1 MSPRFARGAVAAS
14 IAIGLV
20 VVTALGG
27 CAGGV
32 VTSTKTTQLGGN
44 ADSTSPQMTATT
56 HGASVVR
63 IGSLFPLSGD
73 LASSGAECAAGVE
86 LAVSDVNAAGG
97 IRSLGGAQLA
107 VVPVDSRGKADVAVS
122 LAEELAKKD
131 GVSAIVGTYQS
142 AVALPVSEKTEDLKI
157 PLVLS
162 VAAADKI
169 TEQGLKFTFRL
180 CAKADWYAR
189 DQVAFLS
196 DPMNLGGLVVTKVA
210 LMHEDDAFGTA
221 TAASQKKY
229 LAEAGMDVVIE
240 ETYAA
245 STADVHEQMLKIKS
259 SGAQAVLTATYLS
272 DSLLIVD
279 AYQKLDMQMPL
290 LDAAGGTVVP
300 EFLQKLGSIADG
312 IFTELDYANGQAG
325 SAKGQAGLADV
336 ESRFQSAYKYP
347 MTANALYSY
356 QAVWVIADALERSAS
371 SDPVKLRDALAATNM
386 LPSSRMVLPQ
396 TVLDFDANGQNRF
409 AQLFVAQF
417 QDSKPVIL
425 WPRDY
430 AGGSAEMPGA
440 AP

>member
-1 MSPRFARGAVAAS
+1 MAV
-14 IAIGLV
+14 
-20 VVTALGG
+20 
-27 CAGGV
+27 
-32 VTSTKTTQLGGN
+32 N
-44 ADSTSPQMTATT
+44 
-56 HGASVVR
+56 
-63 IGSLFPLSGD
+63 
-73 LASSGAECAAGVE
+73 
-86 LAVSDVNAAGG
+86 DVNAAGG
-97 IRSLGGAQLA
+97 IRSLGGARLG
-107 VVPVDSRGKADVAVS
+107 VVSVDSQGKPDVAVS

-131 GVSAIVGTYQS
+131 SVSAIIGTYQS
-142 AVALPVSEKTEDLKI
+142 TVALPVSEKTEDLKI

-162 VAAADKI
+162 AAAADKI

-189 DQVAFLS
+189 DQVAFLG
-196 DPMNLGGLVVTKVA
+196 DPANLGGMVVTKVA

-229 LAEAGMDVVIE
+229 LAEAGIDVVME
-240 ETYAA
+240 QTYAA
-245 STADVHEQMLKIKS
+245 STADVHDQMLKIKS
-259 SGAQAVLTATYLS
+259 SGAQAILTATYLS

-279 AYQKLDMQMPL
+279 AYQKLNMQMPL
-290 LDAAGGTVVP
+290 LDAAGGTVAP

-325 SAKGQAGLADV
+325 SAKGQAPLADV
-336 ESRFQSAYKYP
+336 ESRFQRAYKYP

-356 QAVWVIADALERSAS
+356 QAVWVIADALERCAS
-371 SDPVKLRDALAATNM
+371 SDPVKLRDALAATHM

-425 WPRDY
+425 WPHDY
-430 AGGSAEMPGA
+430 AGGSAEMVGT